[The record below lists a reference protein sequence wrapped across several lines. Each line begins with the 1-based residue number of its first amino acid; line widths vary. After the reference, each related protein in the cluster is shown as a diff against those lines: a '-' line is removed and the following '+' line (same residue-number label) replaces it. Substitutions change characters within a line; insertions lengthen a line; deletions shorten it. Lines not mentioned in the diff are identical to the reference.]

1 LLHGSADRRHHAH
14 RLDLV
19 GTVIRQF
26 FFLIGQP
33 RTRSAWLSNWF
44 TTEWS
49 FCLHDPW
56 RFARTAAELRQY
68 LEQVSPDTPYLGA
81 AGSMSMIQFIDLC
94 NEFGLGLDEVS
105 PDTPYL
111 GAAGSM
117 SMIQFI
123 DLCNEFGLGLDETR
137 CEGGVAYIRRNP
149 EEVYES
155 GLKMDLGL
163 TKQQL
168 QGLIQ
173 QHEQQFKTVPSFVYD
188 MPFKKLDDSTC
199 FRELHEYLTP
209 EIPFDLNR
217 YRNLNDFKVEIIM
230 DKYKKRAQE
239 GEQWLNS
246 LQ

>member
-1 LLHGSADRRHHAH
+1 M
-14 RLDLV
+14 
-19 GTVIRQF
+19 IRQF

-94 NEFGLGLDEVS
+94 NEFGLGLDE
-105 PDTPYL
+105 
-111 GAAGSM
+111 
-117 SMIQFI
+117 
-123 DLCNEFGLGLDETR
+123 TR

-149 EEVYES
+149 EDVYES

>member
-1 LLHGSADRRHHAH
+1 M
-14 RLDLV
+14 
-19 GTVIRQF
+19 IRQF

-56 RFARTAAELRQY
+56 RFARTAAELRKY
-68 LEQVSPDTPYLGA
+68 LEQ
-81 AGSMSMIQFIDLC
+81 
-94 NEFGLGLDEVS
+94 VS

>member
-94 NEFGLGLDEVS
+94 NEFGLGLDE
-105 PDTPYL
+105 
-111 GAAGSM
+111 
-117 SMIQFI
+117 
-123 DLCNEFGLGLDETR
+123 TR

-149 EEVYES
+149 EDVYES

-168 QGLIQ
+168 QGLVQ